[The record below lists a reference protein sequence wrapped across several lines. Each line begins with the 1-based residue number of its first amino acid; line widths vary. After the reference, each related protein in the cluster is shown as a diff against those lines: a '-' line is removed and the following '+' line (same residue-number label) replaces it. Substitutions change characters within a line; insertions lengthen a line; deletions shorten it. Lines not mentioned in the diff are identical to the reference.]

1 MLGPQKERNINA
13 RTGSSPAAVARRGEF
28 AGTLLGVHD
37 AGEDEVNAASLA
49 SRQAMRLIKCLRL
62 MMLSLSL
69 GRGECEAL

>member
-1 MLGPQKERNINA
+1 MLGPQERNINA
-13 RTGSSPAAVARRGEF
+13 RTGSSPAAVARRGES
-28 AGTLLGVHD
+28 AGTLGVHD